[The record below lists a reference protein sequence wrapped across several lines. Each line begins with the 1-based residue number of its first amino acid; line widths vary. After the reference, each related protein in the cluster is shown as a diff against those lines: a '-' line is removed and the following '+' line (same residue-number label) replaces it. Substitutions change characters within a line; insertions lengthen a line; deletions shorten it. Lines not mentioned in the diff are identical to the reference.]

1 MSIFH
6 NGNGII
12 VNAAGPGK
20 LHLLTYGPE
29 SSHGVGSHNIVGYVE
44 TFASGV
50 TRFLISHSHTYNRFA
65 FYWEGNGEAV
75 YGAGESLIRMPVAR
89 NWRAATCVERGASFF
104 TVHDVRGEAAKAT
117 IRNGQITAFIIPEL

>member
-1 MSIFH
+1 MSSIFH
-6 NGNGII
+6 NGNGIT

-20 LHLLTYGPE
+20 LHLLSYGN
-29 SSHGVGSHNIVGYVE
+29 SVGSYNVVGYVE

-75 YGAGESLIRMPVAR
+75 YGAGNSLVRMPVAR
-89 NWRAATCVERGASFF
+89 NWRTATCVERGASFF
-104 TVHDVRGEAAKAT
+104 TTHDVRGEVAKAT
-117 IRNGQITAFIIPEL
+117 IRNGQTTAFIIPEL